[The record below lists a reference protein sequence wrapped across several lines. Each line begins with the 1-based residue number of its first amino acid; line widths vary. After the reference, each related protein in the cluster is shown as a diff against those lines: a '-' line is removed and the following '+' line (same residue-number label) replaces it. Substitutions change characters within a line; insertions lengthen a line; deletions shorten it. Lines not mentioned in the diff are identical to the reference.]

1 VKKGLKGFG
10 QKVSNLFTKLVLS
23 EQTAIEI
30 GTPYNVQHVQHVQ
43 ADAHSSTGFSVMFI
57 TITKNLYTFI
67 LTFVCY
73 FLRDYHQKCELS

>member
-1 VKKGLKGFG
+1 MASADAASDGSKPEGGMKKGLKGFG

-43 ADAHSSTGFSVMFI
+43 ADAHSSTGFSV
-57 TITKNLYTFI
+57 
-67 LTFVCY
+67 CAWP
-73 FLRDYHQKCELS
+73 